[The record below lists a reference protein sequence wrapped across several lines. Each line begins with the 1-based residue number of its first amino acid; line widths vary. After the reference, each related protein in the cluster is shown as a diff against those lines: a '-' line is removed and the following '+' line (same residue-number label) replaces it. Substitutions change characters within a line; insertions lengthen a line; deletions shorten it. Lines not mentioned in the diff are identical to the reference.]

1 MQRRNTE
8 VRHVIVQAFVVKPF
22 SENMHVGDHFFQNDH
37 PIFFFLLA
45 LIISDVK
52 GRIQAPFFLEATVKT
67 LLESCDIAALHLVS
81 FSIVNGL
88 LKAPKFALFHSDL
101 CSFKAMW
108 PPHGCFKNATL
119 KAM

>member
-22 SENMHVGDHFFQNDH
+22 SENMDVRD
-37 PIFFFLLA
+37 PIIFFLLA

-52 GRIQAPFFLEATVKT
+52 ERIQAPFFLEATVKT

-119 KAM
+119 KAK